1 MSTPPSV
8 DGGRRSA
15 TLSRHDVSLVTD
27 VAADKLRNAWA
38 LAPLYLYAR
47 EPVGRLLRVRSGL
60 DEAAEVGSIEH
71 RQVLPARS
79 IDLGAEGSL
88 EVPPL
93 HAFSLEP
100 ARLVTDTRGFT
111 GCLTDT
117 GAIVAEISEDYRG
130 AGGDLT
136 SFKRLQRYPR
146 RRQRVGSVVS
156 LLTGGGGPQ
165 TYFHWMYDVLPRI
178 ALLEQ
183 AGYVREGD
191 RYLVP
196 RLDQRFA
203 HETLTVM
210 GIDPAACVQL
220 EGPTLLEA
228 DRMAVS
234 EGHRSYRRVEPWIPR
249 FLRDRLMTEQPQT
262 GRRLYVNRRDTKI
275 RKILNEDRL
284 EVALASR
291 GFESVSLASFS
302 FAEQVRLFASADVVV
317 APHGAGLS
325 NVAFCPP
332 EASVVE
338 FRDPAWFWPVFGD
351 AARGVNVRYT
361 LVDALSMVGWQRL
374 PPRIRHM
381 LADIDA
387 IMDTVDENLS

>member
-1 MSTPPSV
+1 
-8 DGGRRSA
+8 
-15 TLSRHDVSLVTD
+15 
-27 VAADKLRNAWA
+27 
-38 LAPLYLYAR
+38 
-47 EPVGRLLRVRSGL
+47 
-60 DEAAEVGSIEH
+60 
-71 RQVLPARS
+71 
-79 IDLGAEGSL
+79 
-88 EVPPL
+88 
-93 HAFSLEP
+93 
-100 ARLVTDTRGFT
+100 
-111 GCLTDT
+111 
-117 GAIVAEISEDYRG
+117 
-130 AGGDLT
+130 
-136 SFKRLQRYPR
+136 
-146 RRQRVGSVVS
+146 VVS

-183 AGYVREGD
+183 AGYVRDGD
-191 RYLVP
+191 SYLVP
-196 RLDQRFA
+196 RLDQPFT
-203 HETLTVM
+203 HETLTMM

-234 EGHRSYRRVEPWIPR
+234 EGHRSYRRVEPWIPQ

>member
-1 MSTPPSV
+1 
-8 DGGRRSA
+8 
-15 TLSRHDVSLVTD
+15 
-27 VAADKLRNAWA
+27 
-38 LAPLYLYAR
+38 
-47 EPVGRLLRVRSGL
+47 
-60 DEAAEVGSIEH
+60 
-71 RQVLPARS
+71 
-79 IDLGAEGSL
+79 
-88 EVPPL
+88 
-93 HAFSLEP
+93 
-100 ARLVTDTRGFT
+100 
-111 GCLTDT
+111 
-117 GAIVAEISEDYRG
+117 
-130 AGGDLT
+130 
-136 SFKRLQRYPR
+136 
-146 RRQRVGSVVS
+146 
-156 LLTGGGGPQ
+156 
-165 TYFHWMYDVLPRI
+165 
-178 ALLEQ
+178 
-183 AGYVREGD
+183 
-191 RYLVP
+191 
-196 RLDQRFA
+196 
-203 HETLTVM
+203 
-210 GIDPAACVQL
+210 
-220 EGPTLLEA
+220 
-228 DRMAVS
+228 
-234 EGHRSYRRVEPWIPR
+234 
-249 FLRDRLMTEQPQT
+249 MTEQPQT

-284 EVALASR
+284 EVAPASR